1 MFLKSIEVQGFKSF
15 ANKMVFEFHKGIT
28 GIVGPNGSGK
38 SNVADAVRW
47 VLGEQSAKQLRGSK
61 MEDVIFS
68 GTESRKPLGFAYVA
82 ITLDNSDHQLAVEY
96 DTVTVSRRVY
106 RSGESEYKINGHNC
120 RLKDV
125 QELFFDTGIGKEGY
139 SIIGQGQIDKIL
151 SGKPEERREL
161 FDEAA
166 GIVKYKRRKALTEKN
181 LAEEQQNLSR
191 VRDILYELEKQVGP
205 LEKQSETARIY
216 LKHRDTL
223 KQYDANM
230 YLLSFYQL
238 KKDSAAIDE
247 KMDIVSTQLKDSQ
260 ENFEK
265 IKSAYAQMEALME
278 QYDQKISQDQ
288 EVCNQ
293 QALEKQR
300 LEGGKNVLVSKTDG
314 ISSKEEQFD
323 ALILETEA
331 GIEEKKK
338 LSEESEK
345 ELKALEEELQELEL
359 HKNSSEEALNSM
371 SGTMTS
377 LRDQI
382 DSQNSDIIEFL
393 NEAAN
398 IKGRMQRYETMQEQ
412 TQIRQSEL
420 NQKLIALQSEESSEG
435 ELVEAFKKEA
445 QGIELELERLQ
456 AEQSACK
463 KRAAKISDDLM
474 KCREAFNAAEKSFHE
489 ESARYQTLKN
499 ITERYD
505 GYGVSIRKIMERKSD
520 YKGII
525 GVVAD
530 IIHVSKEYEIAIE
543 TALGGSISNIVTDNE
558 QTAKSMIQFL
568 KKNRFGRATFLP
580 LTSIRGRRA
589 ENADRICGEEGVIG
603 LASDLIRVDSRFGHL
618 ADYLLGQVFIVDHI
632 DHALA
637 LAKKYRYSLR
647 IVTLEGESL
656 NPGGSLSGGA
666 YKNTGNLL
674 GRHREMEELQKHVET
689 LRKEGASLK
698 QQINQLQSDKDSNK
712 AAMEK
717 NTAEESRLTLHQNT
731 VRLRLKQVDESRGEH
746 AKSIQD
752 INRETAQI
760 KTQQEQIRQ
769 FRQQLTVQMDE
780 LEAKKKNAEELVT
793 SLTAKLEEISEQE
806 KDFNSQTADMR
817 IHYANQ
823 VQKKSFIRKSMDQN
837 RSEIRHLQEKLADY
851 RAQKAVFGS
860 EKDAIRR
867 QIDETEA
874 QIAALTEEMTKSQ
887 AVLRQKT
894 DERSKYAAEHKTF
907 FAKREE
913 LSETISQLDKEQFRL
928 GSQKEKL
935 EESRSQLSS
944 YMWEEYGLTYQT
956 ARELSDD
963 ALQALPLAKLKKMT
977 ADVKG
982 QIKALGNVNVNAI
995 EEYKAVAERYETM
1008 KTQHDDMVEAEEKL
1022 AGIIEDLNSS
1032 MQKQFKEKF
1041 MQIQKEFDR
1050 IFKLLF
1056 GGGKGTLELA
1066 DPENL
1071 LETGVIITAQ
1081 PPGKKL
1087 QNMMQLSGGEKALTA
1102 IALLFA
1108 IQSLK
1113 PSPFCL
1119 LDEIEAAL
1127 DDANVK
1133 RFAEYL
1139 HNLTKDTQFIV
1150 ITHRRGT
1157 MNTADILYGITMQE
1171 KGISTLV
1178 SVNLIEDS
1186 DKIGKYKGG
1195 ALWQK
1200 ERKAFLADW

>member
-82 ITLDNSDHQLAVEY
+82 ITLDNSDHQLTVEY

-230 YLLSFYQL
+230 YLLSFCQL
-238 KKDSAAIDE
+238 KKDSVAIDE
-247 KMDIVSTQLKDSQ
+247 KMDIVSTQLKDSR

-288 EVCNQ
+288 EICNQ

-323 ALILETEA
+323 ALILETET
-331 GIEEKKK
+331 GIEAKKK
-338 LSEESEK
+338 ISEESEK
-345 ELKALEEELQELEL
+345 ELKALEEELQELEQ

-456 AEQSACK
+456 AEQSACQ
-463 KRAAKISDDLM
+463 KRAARITDDLM

-589 ENADRICGEEGVIG
+589 DNADRICGEEGVIG
-603 LASDLIRVDSRFGHL
+603 LASDLIRVDSQFGHL
-618 ADYLLGQVFIVDHI
+618 ADYLLGRVFIVDHI

-746 AKSIQD
+746 AKSIKD

-769 FRQQLTVQMDE
+769 FRQQLTAQMDE
-780 LEAKKKNAEELVT
+780 LEAKKKNAEELVK

-867 QIDETEA
+867 QIDETEV
-874 QIAALTEEMTKSQ
+874 QIAALAEEMTKSQ

-1041 MQIQKEFDR
+1041 IQIQKEFDR

-1171 KGISTLV
+1171 KGVSTLV
-1178 SVNLIEDS
+1178 SVNLIENEL
-1186 DKIGKYKGG
+1186 GK
-1195 ALWQK
+1195 
-1200 ERKAFLADW
+1200 